1 MMQIFKNKSSVQKIV
16 IALIML
22 ILFNFIFP
30 IYSSAAL
37 DGGTLAKPVKQFVA
51 WIGDITINLL
61 QRFMLPGAPEAV
73 VRESIE
79 DYLADKKMEEAEGIF
94 ENADAVRD
102 KAISIYYHIPI
113 LGDVTTGINDWLFSA
128 LGLTEP
134 GEMKALTETRAIPN
148 ILYSPGAIFTNKIP
162 ALDVNFID
170 PSVYY
175 NGGTIELNIVKDSDG
190 LWILES
196 TYTEN
201 KTPTDDDKK
210 YSNNTAYWLQDT
222 IATWYV
228 ALRNIAIVGLLS
240 VLVYVAI
247 RIIMSSTAGE
257 TAKYK
262 SMLKDW
268 LVAMC
273 ILFFIHYMM
282 AFLLKTSDMLIDLL
296 DDNVVNANS
305 IAVGEVKGDLVTD
318 FFMNKTRTLGDI
330 ATDDDG
336 KADLSKQFGY
346 IFIYVILVF
355 YTLMFTWKY
364 LKRLVYLAF
373 LTMIAPLVALSYPI
387 DKMHDGNA
395 QAFNMWFKEYVFNV
409 LIQPIHLLLYTILIT
424 SADEFAKQNM
434 IYAIV
439 AIGFMLEAE
448 KIIKSMFG
456 LNKAEGGVM
465 SSAITGGA
473 IFGTVAGL
481 VQKRS
486 RFIRWRFKRE
496 R

>member
-22 ILFNFIFP
+22 ILVNFIFP

-51 WIGDITINLL
+51 WIGDIVINAL
-61 QRFMLPGAPEAV
+61 QYFMLPDSPTAVTKTTVGDICYQIAKKEGDLGATVAWAIAGIPSHIPLFGTPIV
-73 VRESIE
+73 TIE
-79 DYLADKKMEEAEGIF
+79 NMIRDAF
-94 ENADAVRD
+94 NADE
-102 KAISIYYHIPI
+102 SEW
-113 LGDVTTGINDWLFSA
+113 T
-128 LGLTEP
+128 
-134 GEMKALTETRAIPN
+134 TRAIPV
-148 ILYSPGAIFTNKIP
+148 ILYSPAAIFTNKIP

-170 PSVYY
+170 PSVHFS
-175 NGGTIELNIVKDSDG
+175 GGQVTDINIVQNSQGKNKIEVTYKANKEPTNEEEKYKD
-190 LWILES
+190 
-196 TYTEN
+196 
-201 KTPTDDDKK
+201 
-210 YSNNTAYWLQDT
+210 NTAYHLQKT

-282 AFLLKTSDMLIDLL
+282 AFLLKTSDMIIDLL
-296 DDNVVNANS
+296 DDNVLKVNS
-305 IAVGEVKGDLVTD
+305 ELSSDSDDTVVSD
-318 FFMNKTRTLGDI
+318 FFMNEARTLGET
-330 ATDDDG
+330 ATDEAGQLDM
-336 KADLSKQFGY
+336 SKQFGY

-355 YTLMFTWKY
+355 YTLIFTWKY

-486 RFIRWRFKRE
+486 WFIRWRFKRE